1 MSGHSKWHTTKRH
14 KAVIDAKRGKVFS
27 VLAKEISLA
36 PVQVAVVPRP
46 TFASAR

>member
-27 VLAKEISLA
+27 VLAKEITLA
-36 PVQVAVVPRP
+36 
-46 TFASAR
+46 ARSGGGNAETNVR